1 MKNINIFTKSK
12 KHCDEANEN
21 YFRHM
26 FVALKISFALFRA
39 GLMAFVHSIIPAFF
53 EKGASSKII
62 NLYNYLNSKK
72 RVKNEN

>member
-1 MKNINIFTKSK
+1 MNIITKSK
-12 KHCDEANEN
+12 KHCDEENEN
-21 YFRHM
+21 YFCHM

-39 GLMAFVHSIIPAFF
+39 SLMAFVHSIIPAFF

-72 RVKNEN
+72 RVKDEN

>member
-1 MKNINIFTKSK
+1 MNIITKSK

-39 GLMAFVHSIIPAFF
+39 SLMAFVHSIIPAFF

-72 RVKNEN
+72 RINDEN